1 MPATDGFMV
10 KAVLVSYDSVGF
22 LATVRPLGAG
32 AGPAVAGV
40 PVSRL
45 FAATGGAAEMVA
57 GRTVVI
63 AQFSEADPTDACVVA
78 VYVP

>member
-1 MPATDGFMV
+1 MAFGEVIKAT
-10 KAVLVSYDSVGF
+10 LVSYDAVGF
-22 LATVRPLGAG
+22 LATVRPLGAPGG
-32 AGPAVAGV
+32 ASITAV

-63 AQFSEADPTDACVVA
+63 AQFSEANPSDACVVA